1 MELWRIADWLKN
13 DNKLLKVKQSIQL
26 GCTWALCDKNRHN
39 AFWTNGRARGL
50 RCLLDCSIY
59 LFLAPNGQGIPVFG
73 RCPNTNT
80 TDVV

>member
-50 RCLLDCSIY
+50 RCLLDFSMY
-59 LFLAPNGQGIPVFG
+59 LFLAPNGQVIPAFG
-73 RCPNTNT
+73 R
-80 TDVV
+80 